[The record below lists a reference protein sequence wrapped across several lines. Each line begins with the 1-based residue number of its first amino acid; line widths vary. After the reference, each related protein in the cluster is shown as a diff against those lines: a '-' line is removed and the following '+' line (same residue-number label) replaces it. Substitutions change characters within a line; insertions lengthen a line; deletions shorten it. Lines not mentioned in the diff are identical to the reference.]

1 MKTLKEK
8 VRDAVLEHRS
18 GAIEVYQIVESS
30 MVGSH
35 RVLGG
40 HCSVSYD
47 DLEQFAQSELGGLVR
62 KEVGR
67 FQQETP
73 DYYLELGLGVI
84 QPLTEACWT
93 RLEEICS
100 TNPNWCLKPDT
111 TDAAFS
117 GASCFRGLLDVKH
130 DFRQIC
136 REQREA
142 EKAAEE
148 GGYGKSAMGGWIEYQ

>member
-1 MKTLKEK
+1 MKSLKEK
-8 VRDAVLEHRS
+8 VKTAVLENRS
-18 GAIEVYQIVESS
+18 GAIEVYQVVESS

-47 DLEQFAQSELGGLVR
+47 DLEQFAQSELAGLVR

-93 RLEEICS
+93 RLEEIHNS
-100 TNPNWCLKPDT
+100 NPNWCLKPDT

-117 GASCFRGLLDVKH
+117 GASCFRGLLNVKH
-130 DFRQIC
+130 DSRQIC

-142 EKAAEE
+142 EKEALES
-148 GGYGKSAMGGWIEYQ
+148 GYGISSMGGWIEY